1 MFKCTH
7 RKGAGDEAGPGELWL
22 ADLNSSTTRAMTP
35 GRSYRS
41 PIFVAG
47 NREVLVLQGTDVL
60 RLPLDGGEGK
70 KLFAI
75 QGIWKLVAAS
85 SKDPDSVLIL
95 LREAEASRP
104 TVALVRLNTGA
115 VVIVPYDPTSPQDLQ
130 MLEDLQGWSR
140 TYGDRR
146 IYVGRENK
154 ETRSGTLE
162 WNDVFLQVEHQ
173 PAMDVSRCDGAECGQ
188 PSLSPDG
195 QWLVFIKSKAEY

>member
-1 MFKCTH
+1 M
-7 RKGAGDEAGPGELWL
+7 
-22 ADLNSSTTRAMTP
+22 
-35 GRSYRS
+35 
-41 PIFVAG
+41 
-47 NREVLVLQGTDVL
+47 LQGTDVL